1 MPPVT
6 GKSGLAAT
14 KGEIEILTNNIKFC
28 RDEQMLLLLL
38 LLYCSLKFI
47 GIVKII
53 YFHYCFTIIVF
64 WGGSMWRFCFS
75 LQLATACGWCHHSS
89 LTVSTACLGN
99 YVARFMLILRAAA
112 FYCYSR
118 SGL

>member
-38 LLYCSLKFI
+38 LLLLYCSLKFI

-64 WGGSMWRFCFS
+64 WGVLCGVSVF
-75 LQLATACGWCHHSS
+75 LYNLPLHVDGVTTAH
-89 LTVSTACLGN
+89 
-99 YVARFMLILRAAA
+99 
-112 FYCYSR
+112 
-118 SGL
+118 